1 MYFLNALLCEHMG
14 LCFPRLFQSWEV
26 EVFYHVFTSRLFL
39 SPTHPQRPYD
49 SHRTFPSSP
58 GGLDAGSSAA
68 CQCQHVGQTASLPA
82 QRGRVCSRCS
92 THCARA
98 RISYQLFFFFLWK
111 STFSRRV
118 TIFSI
123 LSSPVGGKLLNWGR
137 QQQQEEVPSF
147 SVSYLPCWYRQ
158 VPDNSYYY
166 LLLPPYTTVTTVRD
180 KEKKIYILYLQSYQQ
195 LSDTSICNTSRSFL
209 AFFYA

>member
-1 MYFLNALLCEHMG
+1 MCSL
-14 LCFPRLFQSWEV
+14 
-26 EVFYHVFTSRLFL
+26 
-39 SPTHPQRPYD
+39 
-49 SHRTFPSSP
+49 
-58 GGLDAGSSAA
+58 AGCS
-68 CQCQHVGQTASLPA
+68 SLPPIPKGLMTLTEHSPPA
-82 QRGRVCSRCS
+82 QEGWTQVPRQPASASMSARLRPSLPKGAE
-92 THCARA
+92 CAHA
-98 RISYQLFFFFLWK
+98 VALTAPGQGLVTSFFFFFFLWK

>member
-1 MYFLNALLCEHMG
+1 MCSLARC
-14 LCFPRLFQSWEV
+14 S
-26 EVFYHVFTSRLFL
+26 
-39 SPTHPQRPYD
+39 
-49 SHRTFPSSP
+49 
-58 GGLDAGSSAA
+58 
-68 CQCQHVGQTASLPA
+68 SLPPIPKGLMTLTEHSPPA
-82 QRGRVCSRCS
+82 QEGWTQVPRQPASASMSARLRPSLPKGAE
-92 THCARA
+92 CAHA
-98 RISYQLFFFFLWK
+98 AALTAPGQGLVTSFFFFFLWK

-180 KEKKIYILYLQSYQQ
+180 KEKKNIHPVLTVISAVKWHQHLQHKQKFPCFLLCISNCWWNQTSWQQ
-195 LSDTSICNTSRSFL
+195 PFTQAQL
-209 AFFYA
+209 A